1 MSTPF
6 EQAGFT
12 ADDVFTIRS
21 GKSHFH
27 FKHGDQFKLKEDDGS
42 FCPFF
47 HQKHGSP
54 FVDGVA
60 VYLRDIERVEQKP
73 EGKTLLQ
80 IMAEELPK
88 RGGWPQFQRELQ
100 AVQDA
105 DGEIKFHLT
114 DYPLSFQRN
123 KPGNWG
129 SDCESAWLL
138 CQVRD
143 SGDYKSNPNI
153 DCETLASDYATA
165 IITREQYEAALA
177 EQGIHKIKFDC
188 RIVGTDGWIDWP
200 GGKPPVDNA
209 AVVDLKFRGGEIASG
224 LEAGKYYWPH
234 TGYEHDIIAYR
245 LHQPQEA
252 VQAKADDEADL
263 NDCIGQAPAPVYSG
277 YGVPP
282 VGAAIEWREGRRWYP
297 GTVTAIGEQL
307 IIIKDQ
313 HGEEGSYSLEHT
325 DFRRANFEVDELAAV
340 IDASDEG
347 GELIPSHQKAIAKH
361 LIDAGYR
368 KQ

>member
-1 MSTPF
+1 MKTSKTLLAILVEYLPKNGGWPDATTSIGQDWDRELMFYGRGCVRTGIILDDLAIDHRKRF
-6 EQAGFT
+6 EN
-12 ADDVFTIRS
+12 
-21 GKSHFH
+21 
-27 FKHGDQFKLKEDDGS
+27 
-42 FCPFF
+42 
-47 HQKHGSP
+47 
-54 FVDGVA
+54 GVKIT
-60 VYLRDIERVEQKP
+60 REQYESALNAHAEEKP

-80 IMAEELPK
+80 ILTEELPK
-88 RGGWPQFQRELQ
+88 RGGWPKFERKLQ

-105 DGEIKFHLT
+105 DGEIKFHIIGRELN
-114 DYPLSFQRN
+114 FERN
-123 KPGNWG
+123 KTGNWG
-129 SDCESAWLL
+129 SDHESAWLL
-138 CQVRD
+138 WQVRET
-143 SGDYKSNPNI
+143 GEFVSNPNI
-153 DCETLASDYATA
+153 NCVTLASDYTTA

-177 EQGIHKIKFDC
+177 EK
-188 RIVGTDGWIDWP
+188 
-200 GGKPPVDNA
+200 
-209 AVVDLKFRGGEIASG
+209 
-224 LEAGKYYWPH
+224 
-234 TGYEHDIIAYR
+234 EHPLPWD
-245 LHQPQEA
+245 E
-252 VQAKADDEADL
+252 KKGDEADL

-297 GTVTAIGEQL
+297 GTVSAIGEQL